1 MRALDA
7 TPVAPDAMFAAMRTY
22 ILPQRRPA
30 DPEDALEL
38 MKTMW
43 DDHRI
48 QVASSVFQG
57 HFQIRLSA
65 QIYVERADFERSV
78 DVLGRKGWP
87 GR

>member
-1 MRALDA
+1 
-7 TPVAPDAMFAAMRTY
+7 MFAAMRTY
-22 ILPQRRPA
+22 ILSQRRPA
-30 DPEDALEL
+30 DPEDALSL
-38 MKTMW
+38 MRTMW

-65 QIYVERADFERSV
+65 QIYVHRTDFERAV
-78 DVLGRKGWP
+78 DVLQRTGWP